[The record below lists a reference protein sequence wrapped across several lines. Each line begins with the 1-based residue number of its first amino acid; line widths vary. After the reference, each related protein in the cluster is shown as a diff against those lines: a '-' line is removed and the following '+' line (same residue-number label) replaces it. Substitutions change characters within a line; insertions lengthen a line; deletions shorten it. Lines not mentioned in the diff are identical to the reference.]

1 MKKRKQISSDEA
13 KRIGESLHIDWDQVD
28 LEQFRQGL
36 MGNHKPGGMD
46 PETGPAYDGV
56 LLAGQIVLAHVQEF
70 PDYFTRLAK
79 LKSEA
84 DEYQAR
90 RR

>member
-1 MKKRKQISSDEA
+1 MKKQKQISLDKA
-13 KRIGESLHIDWDQVD
+13 KRIGESLYIDWDQID
-28 LEQFRQGL
+28 LEQYRQGL
-36 MGNHKPGGMD
+36 MGNHKPEAIE
-46 PETGPAYDGV
+46 PETEPAYDGV

-90 RR
+90 MR

>member
-1 MKKRKQISSDEA
+1 MKKRKLISSDEA
-13 KRIGESLHIDWDQVD
+13 RHIGDSLYIDWDQVD

-36 MGNHKPGGMD
+36 MGNHKQGAMD
-46 PETGPAYDGV
+46 PETGLTYDNV
-56 LLAGQIVLAHVQEF
+56 LLSGKVVLAHMQEI

-79 LKSEA
+79 LKAEV
-84 DEYQAR
+84 DQYQAR

>member
-13 KRIGESLHIDWDQVD
+13 KRIGESLNIDWDQVD

-36 MGNHKPGGMD
+36 MGNHKQGAMD
-46 PETGPAYDGV
+46 PETGMTFDGV
-56 LLAGQIVLAHVQEF
+56 LLAGRVVLAHMQEF

-79 LKSEA
+79 LKAEA
-84 DEYQAR
+84 DEYHAR

>member
-13 KRIGESLHIDWDQVD
+13 KRIGESLHIDWDQLD
-28 LEQFRQGL
+28 LEQFRQDL
-36 MGNHKPGGMD
+36 LGNSQQGVMD
-46 PETGPAYDGV
+46 PEMGPTYDGV
-56 LLAGQIVLAHVQEF
+56 LLTGKIVLSHIQEF

-79 LKSEA
+79 LKAEA

>member
-13 KRIGESLHIDWDQVD
+13 KRIGESLYIDWDQVD

-36 MGNHKPGGMD
+36 MGKQNQEAMD
-46 PETGPAYDGV
+46 PETGPMYDGV
-56 LLAGQIVLAHVQEF
+56 LLAGRVVLSHVREF

-79 LKSEA
+79 LKAEA